1 MSVGAG
7 DRPSFGALRAADG
20 RDLPAAGAGGDFIIG
35 SERVSVLERHLQLSV
50 QPDLTVRVRLYGDDQ
65 LVPVLD
71 LATSPD
77 RAMRIAALFRQAA
90 LRAGVDVAQVP
101 PEREAT

>member
-20 RDLPAAGAGGDFIIG
+20 RDLPAAGESGDFVIG
-35 SERVSVLERHLQLSV
+35 SERVSVIERELQLSV
-50 QPDLTVRVRLYGDDQ
+50 RPDLTVRVRIYGDDKR
-65 LVPVLD
+65 VPVLD

-90 LRAGVDVAQVP
+90 LRAGADVAQVP
-101 PEREAT
+101 PEREAS